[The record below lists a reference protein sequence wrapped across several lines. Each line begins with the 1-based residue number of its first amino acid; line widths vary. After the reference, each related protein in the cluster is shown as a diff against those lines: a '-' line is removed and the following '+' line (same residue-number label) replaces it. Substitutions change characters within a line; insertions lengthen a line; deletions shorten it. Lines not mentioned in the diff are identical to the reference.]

1 MIMIYKNFKTKD
13 KCLDIFRD
21 FSSPDRNTEI
31 FEQKNH
37 KKFSE
42 YKINI
47 IKNKL
52 ILSKI
57 TTFLSLKLL
66 SGSLYLKTMIE
77 RIEIAKRVFITEIEK
92 GVKTLISIDLS

>member
-1 MIMIYKNFKTKD
+1 MINNNFKIKD
-13 KCLDIFRD
+13 NCLDIFRD
-21 FSSPDRNTEI
+21 VSSPDRNAEI

-42 YKINI
+42 YKTNI

-52 ILSKI
+52 ILNKI
-57 TTFLSLKLL
+57 TMFLSLKLL

-77 RIEIAKRVFITEIEK
+77 RIEIAKRVFISEIEK
-92 GVKTLISIDLS
+92 GVKTFITIDLS